1 MTKKNNNNTNNP
13 KPFEKQYIEKYLDIV
28 DFNLSILDE
37 IKEGIQKR
45 NVSFKRLFEIVSA
58 IRFNNAQRVSNDVDL
73 LNRELD
79 DMEKIFLGI
88 AKPKKRNFELL
99 KMITLNA
106 IEGVRV
112 SLTDAK
118 NDVNTIYNQL

>member
-1 MTKKNNNNTNNP
+1 MIKKNNNNTNND
-13 KPFEKQYIEKYLDIV
+13 KTIEKQFLEKYLDVV

-45 NVSFKRLFEIVSA
+45 NVSFKRLFEIVSD
-58 IRFNNAQRVSNDVDL
+58 IRLAQRASNDVEL

-106 IEGVRV
+106 IEGVRA
-112 SLTDAK
+112 SLTSTK
-118 NDVNTIYNQL
+118 NNATELYNHL

>member
-1 MTKKNNNNTNNP
+1 MIKKNNNNTNND
-13 KPFEKQYIEKYLDIV
+13 KTIEKQFLEKYLDVV

-45 NVSFKRLFEIVSA
+45 NISFKRLFEIVSD
-58 IRFNNAQRVSNDVDL
+58 IRLAQRASNDVEL

-106 IEGVRV
+106 IEGVRA
-112 SLTDAK
+112 SLTSTK
-118 NDVNTIYNQL
+118 NNATELYNHL

>member
-1 MTKKNNNNTNNP
+1 MIKKNNNNTNND
-13 KPFEKQYIEKYLDIV
+13 KTIEKQFLEKYLDVV

-45 NVSFKRLFEIVSA
+45 NVSFKRLFEIVSD
-58 IRFNNAQRVSNDVDL
+58 IRLAQRASNDVEL

-106 IEGVRV
+106 IEGVRA
-112 SLTDAK
+112 SLTSTK
-118 NDVNTIYNQL
+118 NNATEIYNHL